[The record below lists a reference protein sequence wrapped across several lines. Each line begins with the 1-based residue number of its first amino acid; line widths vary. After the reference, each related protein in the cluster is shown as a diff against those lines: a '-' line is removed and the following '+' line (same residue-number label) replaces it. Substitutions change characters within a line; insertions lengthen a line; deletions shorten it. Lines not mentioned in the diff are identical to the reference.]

1 MAKLAQTGAKNERDA
16 TRQDAD
22 VANRI
27 DVSQREMEL
36 AEQVPP
42 EGQRGIF
49 SPNS

>member
-1 MAKLAQTGAKNERDA
+1 
-16 TRQDAD
+16 